1 MGLVILSTSVCAG
14 LGLLISLVTLGKVN
28 AIALKPLPTLVQTI
42 NGQPMQIA
50 ALEGQERSPQLIKQF
65 TVNTLTNLFTWRQRL
80 LPTNAE
86 EQRNPKLDPG
96 IPIEVDGNNNT
107 KIPTA
112 VWMASFALA
121 DRFRQDFLAKELA
134 PLITDLKVLQGSAE
148 LALIPVHIQEPEAVK
163 GESGEKLWKVR
174 VVANLV
180 VKTAPEVPE
189 KLVPFNK
196 VIYIRSV
203 VPPAINRESV
213 AVAPDRDLNLVIA
226 KARPGLEIYAFHD
239 FENQDLIPT
248 TPTPIPTPVH

>member
-1 MGLVILSTSVCAG
+1 
-14 LGLLISLVTLGKVN
+14 
-28 AIALKPLPTLVQTI
+28 
-42 NGQPMQIA
+42 
-50 ALEGQERSPQLIKQF
+50 
-65 TVNTLTNLFTWRQRL
+65 
-80 LPTNAE
+80 
-86 EQRNPKLDPG
+86 
-96 IPIEVDGNNNT
+96 
-107 KIPTA
+107 
-112 VWMASFALA
+112 
-121 DRFRQDFLAKELA
+121 
-134 PLITDLKVLQGSAE
+134 
-148 LALIPVHIQEPEAVK
+148 
-163 GESGEKLWKVR
+163 
-174 VVANLV
+174 VANLV